1 MNIAIIGLGEVG
13 RCYATPL
20 HQAGYTLSLCEMHP
34 SAAAQELAADAGLR
48 IHEQAGPWL
57 AEAQLVLSCVTGTTS
72 LPVLDQVLPHLTKA
86 ALVADLTTASPE
98 VKREGSKRAAEA
110 GIRYVDTAIMG
121 AISLGLVRTPLLA
134 SGEGASQ
141 LKEIL
146 EVAGARVQVIA
157 GGKAGD
163 AIALKV
169 LRSIYTKGVE
179 ALTVELLMSAERQ
192 GVREKLYEQL
202 SDMDRTPVR
211 ALMDMLIRTH
221 VIHAKRRA
229 HEVHDAQAELASQG
243 LTSIVLP
250 GVEARFKKT
259 VQALESHPLPVAEP
273 SVEQSLDWL
282 LASAR

>member
-1 MNIAIIGLGEVG
+1 
-13 RCYATPL
+13 
-20 HQAGYTLSLCEMHP
+20 MHP
-34 SAAAQELAADAGLR
+34 SAAARELAANAGLR
-48 IHEQAGPWL
+48 IHEQAGSWL
-57 AEAQLVLSCVTGTTS
+57 AEVQLVLSCVTGTTS
-72 LPVLDQVLPHLTKA
+72 LPVLDQVLPHLTKGT
-86 ALVADLTTASPE
+86 LVADLTTASPE
-98 VKREGSKRAAEA
+98 VKREGGKRAAEA
-110 GIRYVDTAIMG
+110 RIRYVDTAIMG

-157 GGKAGD
+157 DGKAGD
-163 AIALKV
+163 AIALKI

-229 HEVHDAQAELASQG
+229 HEVHDAQAELTSQG

-259 VQALESHPLPVAEP
+259 VQALESHPLPVPEP